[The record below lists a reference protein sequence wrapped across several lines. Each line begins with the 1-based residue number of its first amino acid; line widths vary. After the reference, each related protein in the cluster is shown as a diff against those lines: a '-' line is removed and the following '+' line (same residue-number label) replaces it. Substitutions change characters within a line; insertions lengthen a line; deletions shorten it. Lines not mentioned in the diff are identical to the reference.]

1 MSDYAKHEAVAEVV
15 ILEAMGIPLPDIIQ
29 VANPQSDAPE
39 TEVQHQHLS
48 ETQCI
53 ARMSTQDVVASTLL
67 RNLIITLSKLRTEH
81 HAQHRQVSLV
91 AGSHGKLPE
100 VKRIGTTC

>member
-1 MSDYAKHEAVAEVV
+1 MSDNAKHEAVAEVV

-39 TEVQHQHLS
+39 TEIQHQHLP

-53 ARMSTQDVVASTLL
+53 AWMCTQEVVASTFL
-67 RNLIITLSKLRTEH
+67 RNLIVTLSKLRTEH
-81 HAQHRQVSLV
+81 HPQHRQVSLV
-91 AGSHGKLPE
+91 TGSHGKLPE
-100 VKRIGTTC
+100 VKRISTTC